1 LPALVVSVGL
11 GLATRR
17 GPAPAAG
24 SEVWQRELEGAL
36 VLARD
41 QGKPLHVHFT
51 RSDVPLARAMDETLA
66 LGPVRQLAEAHFI
79 DVRLDA
85 RSHSELFR
93 RFTGSAGALASCIVD
108 LDASGQ
114 PDVVAVLAGYEDA
127 DRYAMFLEGAVKTL
141 PKLRKLRDGPGTDP
155 SERLELGEL
164 YAEQGSATRARA
176 VFEQLTA
183 TAAQAAALEHLARLD
198 VEAGRTAQAR
208 TELAEARA
216 LGSAQPRL
224 LLTEALILSSERR
237 VSDAVTLLT
246 QGLPAT
252 NAGNERLR
260 SLLLLGQ
267 LEHELNHDDR
277 ALISLE
283 AVKRE
288 SPHSVFSREA
298 DERILHIKSS
308 APDHVHE
315 LTSWPR

>member
-1 LPALVVSVGL
+1 VLLPALGLCVGL
-11 GLATRR
+11 ALMATRTV
-17 GPAPAAG
+17 PAPSAG
-24 SEVWQRELEGAL
+24 SEVWQRDLEGAL
-36 VLARD
+36 ALARD

-51 RSDVPLARAMDETLA
+51 RSDVPLAQAMDEILS
-66 LGPVRQLAEAHFI
+66 LEPVRQIAQAHFI
-79 DVRLDA
+79 NLRLDA
-85 RSHSELFR
+85 RSQSELFR

-114 PDVVAVLAGYEDA
+114 PDVVAVAPGYQDA
-127 DRYAMFLEGAVKTL
+127 DRYAMFLDSAVKIL

-155 SERLELGEL
+155 AERVELGEL

-208 TELAEARA
+208 SELTQARA
-216 LGSAQPRL
+216 LGSAQSLPRL
-224 LLTEALILSSERR
+224 MLTEALILSSERS

-246 QGLPAT
+246 QGLPAMSP
-252 NAGNERLR
+252 GNERLR

-267 LEHELNHDDR
+267 LEHELRHDDK

-283 AVKRE
+283 AVQRE
-288 SPHSVFSREA
+288 SPHSVWSRDA
-298 DERILHIKSS
+298 DERILHIKNP
-308 APDHVHE
+308 APDHVH
-315 LTSWPR
+315 